1 MGKSKKKG
9 SNQFLELQRLNYQIR
24 KELQQS
30 QKELQQSQNE
40 IQRLKFLKLNEMVT
54 VPAILQ
60 ESKTLEE
67 FKSSL
72 ISRHIAF

>member
-40 IQRLKFLKLNEMVT
+40 IQRLKFLEQFLVT
-54 VPAILQ
+54 VSAILQ

-72 ISRHIAF
+72 ISRHIAFE